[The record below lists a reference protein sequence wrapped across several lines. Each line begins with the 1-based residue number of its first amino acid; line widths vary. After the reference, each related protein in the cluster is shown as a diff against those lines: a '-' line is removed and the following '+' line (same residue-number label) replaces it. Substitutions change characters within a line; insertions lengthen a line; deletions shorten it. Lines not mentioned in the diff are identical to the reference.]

1 MSRLQWILVTAGT
14 LLCSFGLL
22 GSIFGDR
29 TDPVRVAVLVVLAA
43 VTHDLVIVP
52 VVLAAGLVLRRTPE
66 WARAP
71 LQATLLVCAVVVLVS
86 VPVLGRFGARA
97 DNPSLLPRDYPA
109 GLAMTLG
116 LIILAGAGLAALRC
130 VRGRRSSSDPVL
142 SRRSASTRRLPAKPF

>member
-1 MSRLQWILVTAGT
+1 VTRLQWLLVAAGSM
-14 LLCSFGLL
+14 LCSFGLW

-43 VTHDLVIVP
+43 VTHDLLIVP
-52 VVLAAGLVLRRTPE
+52 VVLAAGLVLRRAPE

-71 LQATLLVCAVVVLVS
+71 LQGTLLICAVVVLAS

-109 GLAMTLG
+109 GLAVTLG
-116 LIILAGAGLAALRC
+116 LVLLAGAGLAALRC
-130 VRGRRSSSDPVL
+130 LRRRRTKRDVIEVSS
-142 SRRSASTRRLPAKPF
+142 